1 VADLARQGRAWLPVI
16 KAAALFVLPTPL
28 FFAALI
34 DLISGDLGRLAL
46 TGTGLLSFWGAGTV
60 MWRAL
65 VAEARYCL
73 GQRPDP
79 PAFPLK
85 AASLALTVLGTGLAG
100 LAGGQNLTV
109 AIVFALLAGFGHAAF
124 YGPDLRP
131 RNVSV
136 VRVDGIDIAAVTA
149 QLKQAY
155 GRLRGIDAAAR
166 NIAVSEFGER
176 LTRITDIGRD
186 ILAEI
191 ERDPRDAARARRFL
205 NLYLDSAE
213 KVTRQYAQTHR
224 QLRSRPLE
232 QNFRQLLVD
241 MEQNFA
247 DQHKKLL
254 ENDELALDVDIE
266 VLNARLKRDG
276 IH

>member
-1 VADLARQGRAWLPVI
+1 VADIARQGRAWLPVA
-16 KAAALFVLPTPL
+16 KVAALFFLSGAL
-28 FFAALI
+28 FLAAVI
-34 DLISGDLGRLAL
+34 DLIGGDLDRLTR
-46 TGTGLLSFWGAGTV
+46 TGGGLLCIWSAGAL

-65 VAEARYCL
+65 VAEAHYYL
-73 GQRPDP
+73 GRRPDP

-85 AASLALTVLGTGLAG
+85 AASLVLTALGTGLAAI
-100 LAGGQNLTV
+100 AGGQHLAV
-109 AIVFALLAGFGHAAF
+109 AIVFAVLAAIGHAAF
-124 YGPDLRP
+124 YGRDLKP
-131 RNVSV
+131 RGVNV
-136 VRVDGIDIAAVTA
+136 VRVDGVDIDAVTA

-166 NIAVSEFGER
+166 NIAVAEFGER
-176 LTRITDIGRD
+176 LMRITDIGRD
-186 ILAEI
+186 ILAQI
-191 ERDPRDAARARRFL
+191 ERDPRDASRARRFL

-213 KVTRQYAQTHR
+213 NVTTQYAQTHR

-241 MEQNFA
+241 MEQTFS
-247 DQHKKLL
+247 DQRKKLL

-276 IH
+276 IN

>member
-1 VADLARQGRAWLPVI
+1 L
-16 KAAALFVLPTPL
+16 
-28 FFAALI
+28 
-34 DLISGDLGRLAL
+34 RL
-46 TGTGLLSFWGAGTV
+46 WGAGAL

-65 VAEARYCL
+65 VAEARYFL
-73 GQRPDP
+73 GERPDP

-85 AASLALTVLGTGLAG
+85 AASLTLTALGAGLAG
-100 LAGGQNLTV
+100 IAGGQNLAV
-109 AIVFALLAGFGHAAF
+109 ALVFATLAGIGHGAF
-124 YGPDLRP
+124 YGRDLRA
-131 RNVSV
+131 RHVNVM
-136 VRVDGIDIAAVTA
+136 RVDGIDVGAVTA

-191 ERDPRDAARARRFL
+191 ERDPRDASRARRFL

-213 KVTRQYAQTHR
+213 KVTTQYAQTHR

-232 QNFRQLLVD
+232 ENFRRLLVD
-241 MEQNFA
+241 MEQNFS
-247 DQHKKLL
+247 DQRKKLL

-276 IH
+276 IN